1 MGRYQADNSVN
12 FLHLKNNGF
21 EEIKK
26 GFHFIDFKW
35 VGYVKYNNTSIQNS
49 SSTVSPPMYLYHLSG
64 YKWSVL
70 LEISISKIYFLK
82 VLYNTKSCD
91 GNG

>member
-26 GFHFIDFKW
+26 GFHFIDFK
-35 VGYVKYNNTSIQNS
+35 
-49 SSTVSPPMYLYHLSG
+49 
-64 YKWSVL
+64 
-70 LEISISKIYFLK
+70 
-82 VLYNTKSCD
+82 
-91 GNG
+91 